1 MQAVVLVGGLGTRL
15 GSITRTTP
23 KPLLPVGDRPFLS
36 WLVANVERFGF
47 DQILLLAGQHAR
59 QIVEFA
65 QSHAGSA
72 CIECIAE
79 LSPLGTAG
87 ALRNAAERL
96 EPEFLFLN
104 GDSLLDIN
112 FLDLAVRGRT
122 APIGG
127 IALRPIADTGRYGRV
142 EVSNQLITEF
152 CEKSQSGPGLINGGV
167 YWLKRAIIPFLPQTG
182 SLERDVFPALP
193 PASLIG
199 QSYDG
204 FFIDIG
210 IPTDYERAQTEV
222 PAHFFRPAAFLD
234 RDGTLNEDT
243 GYVHRPGQFRW
254 LPGATE
260 TIRLLNDVGY
270 LVLVVTNQ
278 AGVARG
284 YYRENDVVAL
294 HAWMNGQLRPLG
306 AHIDAFYS
314 CPHHPTEG
322 IGEYRVA
329 CDCRKPAPGLVMQA
343 ARDWH
348 VDMSRSI
355 GCGDKESDSEAW
367 RRAGVPCVVRSAA
380 ELRDEINRRHPA
392 TVVAASS
399 SPTL

>member
-15 GSITRTTP
+15 GSLTRTTP

-47 DQILLLAGQHAR
+47 DRILLLAGQHAR
-59 QIVEFA
+59 QVMEFT
-65 QSHAGSA
+65 QSYACSA

-79 LSPLGTAG
+79 PSPLGTAG

-104 GDSLLDIN
+104 GDSLFDFNL
-112 FLDLAVRGRT
+112 LDLAMRGHD
-122 APIGG
+122 APIGAV
-127 IALRPIADTGRYGRV
+127 ALRLVEDTGRYGHV
-142 EVSNQLITEF
+142 ETSDGLVTGFS
-152 CEKSQSGPGLINGGV
+152 EKSRGGPGLINGGV
-167 YWLKRAIIPFLPQTG
+167 YWLRRAIIPFLPRVG

-204 FFIDIG
+204 FFVDIG

-222 PAHFFRPAAFLD
+222 PAHLFRPAAFLD

-243 GYVHRPGQFRW
+243 GYVHRPDQFRW

-260 TIRLLNDVGY
+260 TIRLLNDLGY

-284 YYRENDVVAL
+284 YYRESDVVAL
-294 HAWMNGQLRPLG
+294 HAWINGQLRPLG
-306 AHIDAFYS
+306 VHIDAFYF

-329 CDCRKPAPGLVMQA
+329 CNCRKPAPGLVMQA
-343 ARDWH
+343 VRDWH

-355 GCGDKESDSEAW
+355 GCGDKRSDTEAW
-367 RRAGVPCVVRSAA
+367 LHAGVQRTAKSLV
-380 ELRDEINRRHPA
+380 ELRSLINEPPA
-392 TVVAASS
+392 GARSRQ
-399 SPTL
+399 P